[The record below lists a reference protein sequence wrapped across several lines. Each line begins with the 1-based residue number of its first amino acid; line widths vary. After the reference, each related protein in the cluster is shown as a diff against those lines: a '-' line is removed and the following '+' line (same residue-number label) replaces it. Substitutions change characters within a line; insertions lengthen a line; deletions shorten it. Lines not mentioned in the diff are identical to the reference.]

1 MTEAESFSAG
11 GMTPGYAP
19 RNASGRGLVVL
30 ALFGCGAYGMAAAI
44 ATIFYP
50 VSLFVFAGPLV
61 LVGMLAPLMMLGVNR
76 RQGARAV
83 PISLIT
89 PMLVIA
95 VAMMPLWPAY
105 LNMKFGPLPII
116 TPPRLVFYALSA
128 CWLYDMVVSHLRRG
142 QFILAFKRNR
152 LLMGLVFFFFVL
164 NAISVPIAEGTRYAG
179 QEFIRQTIIWL
190 LPFCAFA
197 TYVRS
202 IKTLTLLLVALT
214 FSATIA
220 ALIALIEGGTGVL
233 LVSKLAPFIDASAD
247 WLRIATEAKSR
258 DGALRAQATH
268 THPLSLG
275 EFLGMFAPLALAFA
289 VSSRGAARWL
299 WVIAL
304 LIILGGIFSTNAR
317 AAIVASV
324 IGMGAVTVVLGHRI
338 MRDKRMMRFRPLIGL
353 AVLYTVAASPVVA
366 IGAHHLITGEAGT
379 SAARSSQARLDQIEM
394 AWPKI
399 VKRPVGGYGTGR
411 AASLIGYWGRTLSV
425 DNYYLSLAVEIGLP
439 GPFTFIGI
447 LVIAAWMAVKMA
459 ATVSRRTGVVL
470 LGFACALIAFLTS
483 RSILSQTGNLSYVFP
498 LIGALAGAAAFSVKR
513 AGVWCA
519 GWNSARL

>member
-1 MTEAESFSAG
+1 MIEAESFSTGRTA
-11 GMTPGYAP
+11 PGHAP
-19 RNASGRGLVVL
+19 TNAPGRSLFVL
-30 ALFGCGAYGMAAAI
+30 ALVGFGAYGMAAAI

-61 LVGMLAPLMMLGVNR
+61 LAGVLAPLMMLGFSR
-76 RQGARAV
+76 QQGARAV
-83 PISLIT
+83 PMQLVT

-95 VAMMPLWPAY
+95 VALMPLWPAY
-105 LNMKFGPLPII
+105 LNMKLGPLPII

-128 CWLYDMVVSHLRRG
+128 FWLYDMAVSHLRRG

-152 LLMGLVFFFFVL
+152 LLMGFVFFFFVL

-190 LPFCAFA
+190 VPFCAFA

-202 IKTLTLLLVALT
+202 IKTLTLLLAALT
-214 FSATIA
+214 VSATIA
-220 ALIALIEGGTGVL
+220 ALIAVIEGGTGVL

-289 VSSRGAARWL
+289 VSSRGALRWL

-304 LIILGGIFSTNAR
+304 LVILGGIFSTNAR
-317 AAIVASV
+317 AAILASV
-324 IGMGAVTVVLGHRI
+324 IGMGAVTLVLGHRI
-338 MRDKRMMRFRPLIGL
+338 MGDLRLMRFRPLIGL

-366 IGAHHLITGEAGT
+366 IGAHHLITEKRGHQQHVHRRRASIRSKWPGRKSS
-379 SAARSSQARLDQIEM
+379 SA
-394 AWPKI
+394 
-399 VKRPVGGYGTGR
+399 
-411 AASLIGYWGRTLSV
+411 LSV
-425 DNYYLSLAVEIGLP
+425 VTVPVAPLRLLAIGGGRFPLTITTCHWPLKSDFPGPSLSL
-439 GPFTFIGI
+439 
-447 LVIAAWMAVKMA
+447 
-459 ATVSRRTGVVL
+459 
-470 LGFACALIAFLTS
+470 
-483 RSILSQTGNLSYVFP
+483 VF
-498 LIGALAGAAAFSVKR
+498 
-513 AGVWCA
+513 
-519 GWNSARL
+519 